1 MSRIATTRRDVA
13 IKHAWRM
20 YAPAAS
26 VLLACLVVLLPVVST
41 SLIVPDFA
49 FLVLI
54 AWRLLR
60 PEIWTPKAALAF
72 GLFEDLV
79 AGHPLGQSMALWT
92 IIFLAFEFLD
102 AKLNFRDY
110 WMDWFF
116 AALAIIFHT
125 FGAWYVARLMGNSAD
140 FAVMLPQLA
149 LSILGYPLVARV
161 VLAID
166 RWRLSR

>member
-13 IKHAWRM
+13 IKHAWRL

-26 VLLACLVVLLPVVST
+26 VLIASLIVLLPIVAT

-49 FLVLI
+49 FIVLV

-60 PEIWTPKAALAF
+60 PEIWTPKAALGF

-92 IIFLAFEFLD
+92 ITFLAFEFLD

-116 AALAIIFHT
+116 ASLAIIFHT
-125 FGAWYVARLMGNSAD
+125 FGSWYVARLMGNSVD
-140 FAVMLPQLA
+140 FSVMLPQLG
-149 LSILGYPLVARV
+149 LSILAYPLVARV
-161 VLAID
+161 VLAVD

>member
-1 MSRIATTRRDVA
+1 MSRIASTHRDVA

-20 YAPAAS
+20 YAPVAS
-26 VLLACLVVLLPVVST
+26 VVLACLLSLLPVVTST
-41 SLIVPDFA
+41 LIVPDLA
-49 FLVLI
+49 FMILV

-60 PEIWTPKAALAF
+60 PEMWTPKAALGL

-79 AGHPLGQSMALWT
+79 AGHPLGQAMALWT
-92 IIFLAFEFLD
+92 ITFLAFEFLD

-110 WMDWFF
+110 WMDWLF
-116 AALAIIFHT
+116 AAAAIIFHT
-125 FGAWYVARLMGNSAD
+125 FGAWYVARLMGSSAE
-140 FAVMLPQLA
+140 FSVMLPQLGLA
-149 LSILGYPLVARV
+149 ILGYPLVARL

>member
-13 IKHAWRM
+13 IKHAWRL
-20 YAPAAS
+20 YAPTAS
-26 VLLACLVVLLPVVST
+26 VVIACLLVLLPVVSST
-41 SLIVPDFA
+41 LLVPDFA

-60 PEIWTPKAALAF
+60 PEMWSPTAALGF

-92 IIFLAFEFLD
+92 ITFLAFDMLD

-125 FGAWYVARLMGNSAD
+125 FGSWYVARLMGNSAE
-140 FAVMLPQLA
+140 FAVMLPQLG

>member
-13 IKHAWRM
+13 IKHAWRL
-20 YAPAAS
+20 YAPVVS
-26 VLLACLVVLLPVVST
+26 VVAACLIVLLPVVAN
-41 SLIVPDFA
+41 SLVMPDLA
-49 FLVLI
+49 FMVLI

-60 PEIWTPKAALAF
+60 PELWSPNAALGL

-92 IIFLAFEFLD
+92 ITFLLFEILD

-110 WMDWFF
+110 WMDWIF

-125 FGAWYVARLMGNSAD
+125 FGAWYVARLMGSSAE
-140 FAVMLPQLA
+140 FSVMLPQLA
-149 LSILGYPLVARV
+149 LAILGYPLVARV
-161 VLAID
+161 VLAMD